1 MIRAAT
7 LADVGAIVRMSQE
20 LAEATRMPIEV
31 DASWAAA
38 FVARV
43 VVGDGLALV
52 VDIDGAAGGFL
63 VATVGQSSVSPRP
76 VAIEHGWWCG
86 PAAKGWGVALLARYE
101 AWARERGCAFA
112 RMSIP
117 HRSAI
122 GEVLSKR
129 RGYQFAETAMVKAL

>member
-1 MIRAAT
+1 MIRPAT

-20 LAEATRMPIEV
+20 LAVATRMPIDV

-43 VVGDGLALV
+43 IAGEGLALV
-52 VDIDGAAGGFL
+52 VDVDGAVDGFL
-63 VATVGQSSVSPRP
+63 VATVGQSSVSPLP

-86 PAAKGWGVALLARYE
+86 ALAKGWGGALLTRYE
-101 AWARERGCAFA
+101 DWARERGCALA

-117 HRSAI
+117 HLSQI
-122 GEVLSKR
+122 GAALSKR

>member
-20 LAEATRMPIEV
+20 LALATRMPIAV
-31 DASWAAA
+31 DPSSTAA

-43 VVGDGLALV
+43 VTGAGLALV
-52 VDIDGAAGGFL
+52 VDVDGAVDGFL
-63 VATVGQSSVSPRP
+63 VATVGQSSVSPKP

-86 PAAKGWGVALLARYE
+86 ALAKGWGGALLARYE
-101 AWARERGCAFA
+101 DWARERGCAFA

-117 HRSAI
+117 HQSTI
-122 GEVLSKR
+122 GDVLSKR

>member
-1 MIRAAT
+1 MIRSAT

-20 LAEATRMPIEV
+20 LAVATRMPIDV

-52 VDIDGAAGGFL
+52 VDIDGAVDGML
-63 VATVGQSSVSPRP
+63 VATVGQSSVSPKP
-76 VAIEHGWWCG
+76 IAIEHGWWCG
-86 PAAKGWGVALLARYE
+86 ALAKGWGGHLLARYE
-101 AWARERGCAFA
+101 DWARERGCAFA

-117 HRSAI
+117 HLSPI
-122 GEVLSKR
+122 GAVLSKR